1 MNAGWYLLS
10 GGFLSQVQVQVE
22 HEIIVRKNAFQTS
35 ALNLKPDY
43 H

>member
-1 MNAGWYLLS
+1 MQAGIYS
-10 GGFLSQVQVQVE
+10 GGFLSQVQVE